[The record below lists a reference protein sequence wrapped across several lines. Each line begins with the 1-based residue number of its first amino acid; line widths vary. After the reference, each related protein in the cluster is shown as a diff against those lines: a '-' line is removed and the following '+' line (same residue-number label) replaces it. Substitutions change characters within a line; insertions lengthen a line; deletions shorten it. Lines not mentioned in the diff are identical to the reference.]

1 MATEP
6 ISEEVVGSCVD
17 SHGSAIGMPQLCFD
31 WFPNQIFWLVITLVV
46 IFLVLSRVALP
57 RIAAILAER
66 QGTITNDLAA
76 AEDLKAKA
84 VEAEE
89 AYNKALADAR
99 AEAQRIAAEARA
111 EIQADLDDAIAKAD
125 AEIAFYQ
132 ALVEHSLSIMEV
144 HRRKGSLLDF
154 NGVQL
159 AEGPWPKKAY
169 FDALNRARRRDAS
182 PIFNYGYTRPRVLSR
197 CRLDVTRRI
206 ATDDTNSVVVIC
218 AERVGDVGEGV
229 NAERRS
235 LVARIAEVAV
245 VDDEGVVAI
254 EEDGGLH
261 DGRG

>member
-6 ISEEVVGSCVD
+6 IAAEAVGKCVD

-111 EIQADLDDAIAKAD
+111 EIQSGLDDAIAKAD
-125 AEIAFYQ
+125 AEIAAKAAESEKAIADIRAG
-132 ALVEHSLSIMEV
+132 ALESI
-144 HRRKGSLLDF
+144 
-154 NGVQL
+154 Q
-159 AEGPWPKKAY
+159 
-169 FDALNRARRRDAS
+169 
-182 PIFNYGYTRPRVLSR
+182 
-197 CRLDVTRRI
+197 
-206 ATDDTNSVVVIC
+206 
-218 AERVGDVGEGV
+218 
-229 NAERRS
+229 
-235 LVARIAEVAV
+235 
-245 VDDEGVVAI
+245 VVAKDTAAELVTALGGEADAKAI
-254 EEDGGLH
+254 DGAVDAQMKG
-261 DGRG
+261 